1 MNSEIKKNIKNDSEK
16 EIMDLKILFKIAKG
30 TSKWF
35 ISAFVIVFIT
45 GMLLNFFVFPNLR
58 YYSKSHIIVSFKN
71 ILFQEKI
78 SNSFPGEDVNMW
90 LIKSQQYWVQY
101 VNNWHTAATK
111 TLQSDEFLSELS
123 KSLNNRF
130 SIEDLRK
137 RIKFDRDIEVNS
149 LNITVSSNS
158 REDAYKI
165 NETLLKIFTEDK
177 KIEFEK
183 AYSNF
188 LAGLDKKIIENG
200 KKLNDIKAESENEIV
215 SYYKTDL
222 NGNKIKLENIKIQNE
237 IAISYNLKQQIYS
250 LENEYKLLV
259 ETRENIKENKDF
271 FVKRIFYYLE
281 PQVYSN
287 LDFLRNIILSI
298 FAGSILAVITSLI
311 VNIYNQKK
319 GKVNSY

>member
-1 MNSEIKKNIKNDSEK
+1 MNSEIKNNIKNDSEK
-16 EIMDLKILFKIAKG
+16 EIMDLKILFKIAKS

-35 ISAFVIVFIT
+35 ISAFVIVFT
-45 GMLLNFFVFPNLR
+45 VGMLLNFFVFPNLG

-78 SNSFPGEDVNMW
+78 SNSFPDEDVTMW

-101 VNNWHTAATK
+101 VNNWHTAGTK
-111 TLQSDEFLSELS
+111 ILQSDEFLNKLS
-123 KSLNNRF
+123 KSLNNTF
-130 SIEDLRK
+130 SVEDLKK
-137 RIKFDRDIEVNS
+137 RIKLDRDIEVNS
-149 LNITVSSNS
+149 LNITVSSNN
-158 REDAYKI
+158 REDTYKI

-177 KIEFEK
+177 NIEFEK

-188 LAGLDKKIIENG
+188 LNDLDKKIIENG
-200 KKLNDIKAESENEIV
+200 KKLNDTKIEAENEIV
-215 SYYKTDL
+215 NYYKNDL
-222 NGNKIKLENIKIQNE
+222 NLQNNFVV
-237 IAISYNLKQQIYS
+237 SSNLAEQINN

-259 ETRENIKENKDF
+259 ETRENAIGNKDY
-271 FVKRIFYYLE
+271 FVNRIFYYLE

-298 FAGSILAVITSLI
+298 FAAFILAITTSLI

-319 GKVNSY
+319 SNMNSF